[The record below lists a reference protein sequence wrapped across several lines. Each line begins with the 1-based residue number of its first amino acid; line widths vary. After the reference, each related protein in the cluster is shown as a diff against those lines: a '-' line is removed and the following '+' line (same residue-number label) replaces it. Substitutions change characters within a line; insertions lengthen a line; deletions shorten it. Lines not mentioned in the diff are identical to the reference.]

1 MAPDPEFY
9 PEIVPVP
16 EFGPEGASV
25 PKFSPEVAA
34 PAAEPPEVAASAA
47 ELPEVVFATAPLKTW
62 APTYELFVCPDTV
75 METICESPV
84 IPVSA
89 MEAILNSL
97 PALSRP

>member
-25 PKFSPEVAA
+25 PEFS
-34 PAAEPPEVAASAA
+34 PEVAASAA
-47 ELPEVVFATAPLKTW
+47 ELPEVVAVFATAPLKTW

-97 PALSRP
+97 LALSRP